1 MIGFI
6 IIQAD
11 KDENGVIDFPEFVQM
26 MQVQSATAD
35 NDEIKEAFEMFD
47 KNGDGCVSGAEL
59 RYMMA
64 SFGRRMTDPEI
75 DEMLALAD
83 TNGDKEIDY
92 NVSFLKPLF
101 LLSRRN
107 APYFSYMHTIASP
120 FLWGVRSPQEF
131 IALMTAEEAKKE
143 KKDMK

>member
-92 NVSFLKPLF
+92 NVSSFEAMGASLTKKCLF
-101 LLSRRN
+101 LLLRAHDHLS
-107 APYFSYMHTIASP
+107 F
-120 FLWGVRSPQEF
+120 FLWRTFSSGIHR
-131 IALMTAEEAKKE
+131 AN
-143 KKDMK
+143 DGGRG

>member
-75 DEMLALAD
+75 DEMQ
-83 TNGDKEIDY
+83 
-92 NVSFLKPLF
+92 
-101 LLSRRN
+101 LSRTR
-107 APYFSYMHTIASP
+107 
-120 FLWGVRSPQEF
+120 
-131 IALMTAEEAKKE
+131 TATKKLIT
-143 KKDMK
+143 M